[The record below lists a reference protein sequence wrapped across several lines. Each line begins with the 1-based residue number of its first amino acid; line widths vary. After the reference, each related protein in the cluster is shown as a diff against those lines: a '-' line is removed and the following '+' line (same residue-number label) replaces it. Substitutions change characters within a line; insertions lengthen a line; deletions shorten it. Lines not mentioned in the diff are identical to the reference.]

1 MDYLFSDKK
10 KWSTGGNWSNELFW
24 FDILKVDTWQYAFDK
39 AHRNVKNELSIDY
52 ETKLIIIY
60 QYLSVVFQ

>member
-1 MDYLFSDKK
+1 M
-10 KWSTGGNWSNELFW
+10 
-24 FDILKVDTWQYAFDK
+24 KVATWQYAFEK

-52 ETKLIIIY
+52 ESKLIIIY